1 MPRIRLAA
9 VAAAAFAL
17 AACGKDATSP
27 AASTQLK
34 PDEAQALAL
43 GMAASGDAY
52 SGAVAAPDVVTLST
66 MTTAT
71 TIGPIA
77 FTQSHPCPKG
87 GTVTP
92 DVTITGSIDLTAR
105 SLSMEVKGTET
116 PKDCAYPVK
125 ALTVTVNG
133 NPNLAID
140 AKLAIVAGVPSGA
153 QTFTEKG
160 GFTWATSDGRSG
172 TCTVDMTSSADFGK
186 NLRSVSGTFCDT
198 KIDIS
203 GPLH

>member
-52 SGAVAAPDVVTLST
+52 SGAVAVPDVVTLSGT
-66 MTTAT
+66 SGSTGF
-71 TIGPIA
+71 GPIT
-77 FTQSHPCPKG
+77 FTRAHPCPKG
-87 GTVTP
+87 GSITP
-92 DVTITGSIDLTAR
+92 DVKLSGSIDGTTHSLTLDV
-105 SLSMEVKGTET
+105 SGTET

-125 ALTVTVNG
+125 AVIITVNG
-133 NPNLAID
+133 NPNLAIT
-140 AKLAIVAGVPSGA
+140 AHLAIVAGVPSGA

-160 GFTWATSDGRSG
+160 AFTWKSSDGRSG
-172 TCTVDMTSSADFGK
+172 SCTVDVTSSADFGK
-186 NLRSVSGTFCDT
+186 NLRTVTGTFCDQT
-198 KIDIS
+198 FNIS

>member
-9 VAAAAFAL
+9 VAVAALAL

-27 AASTQLK
+27 TASTQLK

-43 GMAASGDAY
+43 SMAASGDAY
-52 SGAVAAPDVVTLST
+52 SGAVSAPDVVTLST
-66 MTTAT
+66 LSGAT
-71 TIGPIA
+71 TIGPIT

-92 DVTITGSIDLTAR
+92 DVTITGSVDLTAR

-125 ALTVTVNG
+125 AVTVTVNG

-160 GFTWATSDGRSG
+160 GFTWKTSDGRSG
-172 TCTVDMTSSADFGK
+172 TCAVDITSSADFAK
-186 NLRSVSGTFCDT
+186 NLRTVSGTFCNQT
-198 KIDIS
+198 LNIS

>member
-9 VAAAAFAL
+9 VAVAAFAL

-27 AASTQLK
+27 ASTQLK

-43 GMAASGDAY
+43 SMAASGDAY

-66 MTTAT
+66 SGGT
-71 TIGPIA
+71 TIGPIT

-92 DVTITGSIDLTAR
+92 DVTITGSMDLTAR
-105 SLSMEVKGTET
+105 SLSLEVKGTET

-125 ALTVTVNG
+125 AVTVTVNG

-160 GFTWATSDGRSG
+160 GFSWKTSDGRSG
-172 TCTVDMTSSADFGK
+172 TCTVDLTSSADFGK
-186 NLRSVSGTFCDT
+186 NLRSVTGTFCDQH
-198 KIDIS
+198 IDIS

>member
-9 VAAAAFAL
+9 VVAAFAL

-27 AASTQLK
+27 ASKQLK

-52 SGAVAAPDVVTLST
+52 SGAMAVPDVVTLST
-66 MTTAT
+66 ASGGTSF
-71 TIGPIA
+71 GPIT

-87 GTVTP
+87 GSITPHVTLNG
-92 DVTITGSIDLTAR
+92 TIDPTAR
-105 SLSMEVKGTET
+105 SLTLDVSGTET
-116 PKDCAYPVK
+116 PSECAYPVK
-125 ALTVTVNG
+125 AVTITVNG
-133 NPNLAID
+133 NPNLAIT
-140 AKLAIVAGVPSGA
+140 AHLAIVAGAPSGA

-160 GFTWATSDGRSG
+160 AFTWKSSDGRSG
-172 TCTVDMTSSADFGK
+172 SCTVDVTSSADFAK
-186 NLRSVSGTFCDT
+186 NLRTVTGTFCDQT
-198 KIDIS
+198 FNIS